1 MVVMLF
7 ILIAFSMSITFLIG
21 IRGFVSVWVSKE
33 NYLLSYITIVLF
45 TSTLFLNILYYPL
58 VALINADGLFKDNKK
73 KDIYALI
80 VYSVVL
86 MLPTVVINSDS
97 DGDGVP
103 DKLDQCPATPFN
115 VIVDDRGCPF
125 TMPGVGLKMEY
136 RAFFDKDSSEL
147 LPKYQAELDKVG
159 MRLQEY
165 KTATILIEGHNSRT
179 EVDSASINE
188 ANALAQDRANKVKNY
203 LNTYGYAQYYPAYPL
218 VMASDGGVNN
228 VTLFKVS

>member
-1 MVVMLF
+1 MNVKLWT
-7 ILIAFSMSITFLIG
+7 ITPMMIG
-21 IRGFVSVWVSKE
+21 ALALTGCQTADSPKQTSQ
-33 NYLLSYITIVLF
+33 TI
-45 TSTLFLNILYYPL
+45 
-58 VALINADGLFKDNKK
+58 K
-73 KDIYALI
+73 
-80 VYSVVL
+80 
-86 MLPTVVINSDS
+86 MPTVVINSDS

-159 MRLQEY
+159 MKLQEY

-179 EVDSASINE
+179 EVDSASIDK

-203 LNTYGYAQYYPAYPL
+203 LISKYNIASERITATEYGARRPIAPSDTEEGNMLNRRVYALATEPQE
-218 VMASDGGVNN
+218 
-228 VTLFKVS
+228 

>member
-1 MVVMLF
+1 MNVKLWT
-7 ILIAFSMSITFLIG
+7 ITPMMIG
-21 IRGFVSVWVSKE
+21 ALALTGCQTADLSKQT
-33 NYLLSYITIVLF
+33 SQTI
-45 TSTLFLNILYYPL
+45 
-58 VALINADGLFKDNKK
+58 K
-73 KDIYALI
+73 
-80 VYSVVL
+80 
-86 MLPTVVINSDS
+86 MPTVVINSDS

-159 MRLQEY
+159 MKLQEY

-179 EVDSASINE
+179 EVDSASIDE

-203 LNTYGYAQYYPAYPL
+203 LISKYNIASERITATEYGARRPIAPSDTEEGNMLNRRVYALATEP
-218 VMASDGGVNN
+218 D
-228 VTLFKVS
+228 K

>member
-1 MVVMLF
+1 MNVKLWT
-7 ILIAFSMSITFLIG
+7 ITPMMIG
-21 IRGFVSVWVSKE
+21 ALALTGCQTADLSKQ
-33 NYLLSYITIVLF
+33 
-45 TSTLFLNILYYPL
+45 TSQNI
-58 VALINADGLFKDNKK
+58 K
-73 KDIYALI
+73 
-80 VYSVVL
+80 
-86 MLPTVVINSDS
+86 MPTVVINSDS

-203 LNTYGYAQYYPAYPL
+203 LISKYNIASERITATEYGARRPIAPSDSEEGNMLNRRVYAI
-218 VMASDGGVNN
+218 ASEPQE
-228 VTLFKVS
+228 

>member
-1 MVVMLF
+1 MNVKLWT
-7 ILIAFSMSITFLIG
+7 IAPMMIG
-21 IRGFVSVWVSKE
+21 ALALTGCQTADLSKQT
-33 NYLLSYITIVLF
+33 SQTI
-45 TSTLFLNILYYPL
+45 
-58 VALINADGLFKDNKK
+58 K
-73 KDIYALI
+73 
-80 VYSVVL
+80 
-86 MLPTVVINSDS
+86 MPTVVINSDS

-159 MRLQEY
+159 MKLQEY

-179 EVDSASINE
+179 EVDSASIDE

-203 LNTYGYAQYYPAYPL
+203 LISKYNIASERITATEYGARRPIAPSDSEEGNMLNRRVYAI
-218 VMASDGGVNN
+218 ASEPQE
-228 VTLFKVS
+228 

>member
-1 MVVMLF
+1 MTML
-7 ILIAFSMSITFLIG
+7 L
-21 IRGFVSVWVSKE
+21 R
-33 NYLLSYITIVLF
+33 
-45 TSTLFLNILYYPL
+45 STL
-58 VALINADGLFKDNKK
+58 
-73 KDIYALI
+73 
-80 VYSVVL
+80 VVL
-86 MLPTVVINSDS
+86 ISVLTLSACQTSDLSKQTSQTIKIPNITVNLDSDS
-97 DGDGVP
+97 DGVP
-103 DKLDQCPATPFN
+103 DHIDQCPATPFN

-188 ANALAQDRANKVKNY
+188 ANALAQDRANKVENY
-203 LNTYGYAQYYPAYPL
+203 LISKYNIASERITATEYGARRPIAPSDSEEGNMLNRRVYAI
-218 VMASDGGVNN
+218 ASEPQE
-228 VTLFKVS
+228 